1 MSTTTI
7 NFTMKDLD
15 GTLVPFK
22 TFEISS
28 GRLNTGEIPTTIP
41 PNVFFTT
48 NAHGKAT
55 VTLTVTAAPYYIAKT
70 DGATEKVIAYKFF
83 VPESPT
89 PLEAEMLYVDLG
101 KKNQQY
107 NDKTLAALIEAKVVS
122 LNAANSAITIASML
136 GNMESIRDGIP
147 NIIAVGAHIE
157 DIGLL
162 ADNAANIASIGTNI
176 SNVNTVANNSSA
188 INTVATNNANIASV
202 AQSISNV
209 NSVAGMSSSISSV
222 LVNATNINTVAS
234 EANNIGKVATNITSV
249 NTVAASNAS
258 VLATANNIAAIT
270 HVGNNIANVAA
281 VGSNIASINS
291 VNAMSADIDLIIADM
306 DAIVDAAAA
315 VTQSIDAQKQLYIA
329 GTDYTKNSTSQ
340 LVLAY
345 FPAKPSSI
353 KIFFDGIYQNK
364 DKWSLFGKTII
375 FGLPISSNAVE
386 VHYEVP
392 SQFVSLSSEEQAT
405 LATAQSNTLANA
417 NNATAQRAAAEAAKL
432 AAESARDIAVSNADS
447 ATASASTATNAG
459 SSASTAAST
468 ATTQASNAS
477 AYATNAA
484 NSALSASGSAIAA
497 ADSASAA
504 QTAKTDIEAIFATIP
519 DGTINDSTTSLID
532 VWSSTKVSSKLDEKQ
547 ATLVS
552 GTNIK
557 TVGGVTL
564 LGSGNIAVG
573 TGDVTLTGTQ
583 TLTNKTLT
591 APLITGTREVRVG
604 MPGNTIDFATGN
616 LFTKTISGATTLT
629 VSNTPAT
636 GIAATF
642 ILELTNAGSAVI
654 TWFSGVKWAG
664 GTAPTLT
671 TSGVDVLGFYSHNGG
686 ATWRGFLLSKDS
698 K

>member
-15 GTLVPFK
+15 GTVVPFK

-28 GRLNTGEIPTTIP
+28 GRLNTGGIPNTIP

-48 NAHGKAT
+48 NENGKAT
-55 VTLTVTAAPYYIAKT
+55 VTLTVTAAPYYIAKI

-101 KKNQQY
+101 KKNQQF
-107 NDKTLAALIEAKVVS
+107 NDKTLAALIEAKVVT

-147 NIIAVGAHIE
+147 NIIAVGEHIE

-176 SNVNTVANNSSA
+176 SNVNTVANNSAA
-188 INTVATNNANIASV
+188 INTVATNNANVTSV
-202 AQSISNV
+202 AQSISNI
-209 NSVAGMSSSISSV
+209 NSVAGMSSNISAV
-222 LVNATNINTVAS
+222 LSNATNINTAAS
-234 EANNIGKVATNITSV
+234 AVSNIGTVATNITSV

-270 HVGNNIANVAA
+270 NVGNNIANVAA

-306 DAIVDAAAA
+306 DAVVDAAAA

-329 GTDYTKNSTSQ
+329 GTNYTKNSTSQ
-340 LVLAY
+340 LVLTY
-345 FPAKPSSI
+345 FPAKPNSI
-353 KIFFDGIYQNK
+353 KVFFDGVYQNK
-364 DKWSLFGKTII
+364 DKWSLFDKTII

-392 SQFVSLSSEEQAT
+392 SQFVGLSVEEQAT

-417 NNATAQRAAAEAAKL
+417 NSAATQRAAAEAAKL
-432 AAESARDIAVSNADS
+432 AAESARDTAVSNANS
-447 ATASASTATNAG
+447 ATTSASTATNAA
-459 SSASTAAST
+459 STASTAAST

-477 AYATNAA
+477 TYATNAA

-497 ADSASAA
+497 ANSASAA
-504 QTAKTDIEAIFATIP
+504 QTAKTDIETIVATIP
-519 DGTINDSTTSLID
+519 DGTINDSTTSLAD
-532 VWSSTKVSSKLDEKQ
+532 VWSSTKVLTELSNKVSSTGGT
-547 ATLVS
+547 ASGITLNDGYIEEVFAIS
-552 GTNIK
+552 GTTPALTPNQGSIQTWVLSGNSTPTLGTWASGQSIVLGVTASSYSITWPTIVWTK
-557 TVGGVTL
+557 VGG
-564 LGSGNIAVG
+564 
-573 TGDVTLTGTQ
+573 
-583 TLTNKTLT
+583 
-591 APLITGTREVRVG
+591 
-604 MPGNTIDFATGN
+604 
-616 LFTKTISGATTLT
+616 
-629 VSNTPAT
+629 
-636 GIAATF
+636 
-642 ILELTNAGSAVI
+642 AGS
-654 TWFSGVKWAG
+654 
-664 GTAPTLT
+664 APTLT
-671 TSGVDVLGFYSHNGG
+671 STGVNWIVLWKVGTTVNAS
-686 ATWRGFLLSKDS
+686 FLGTA
-698 K
+698 

>member
-22 TFEISS
+22 TFEIAS

-107 NDKTLAALIEAKVVS
+107 NDKTLAALIEAKVVT

-162 ADNAANIASIGTNI
+162 ADNAANITSIGTNI
-176 SNVNTVANNSSA
+176 ANVNTVANNSSA

-222 LVNATNINTVAS
+222 FVNATNINAVAS
-234 EANNIGKVATNITSV
+234 AANNVGTVATNITSV

-392 SQFVSLSSEEQAT
+392 SQFVSLSVEEQNT
-405 LATAQSNTLANA
+405 LATAQANTLANA
-417 NNATAQRAAAEAAKL
+417 NSATAQRAAAEAAKL
-432 AAESARDIAVSNADS
+432 AAESARDTAVSS
-447 ATASASTATNAG
+447 ASSTTASASTATSAANA
-459 SSASTAAST
+459 ASTAAST
-468 ATTQASNAS
+468 ATTQTSNAS
-477 AYATNAA
+477 TYATNAA
-484 NSALSASGSAIAA
+484 NSALSSSGSAIAA
-497 ADSASAA
+497 ANSASAA
-504 QTAKTDIEAIFATIP
+504 QTAKTDIEAIVATIP
-519 DGTINDSTTSLID
+519 NGTINDSTTSLVD
-532 VWSSTKVSSKLDEKQ
+532 VWSSDKVLTELNNKVSSTGGT
-547 ATLVS
+547 ASGITLNAGYIEEVFGIS
-552 GTNIK
+552 GTTPAISPNQGSIQTWVLSGNSTPTLGTWASGQSLVLGVTASSYSITWPTIVWTK
-557 TVGGVTL
+557 VGG
-564 LGSGNIAVG
+564 
-573 TGDVTLTGTQ
+573 
-583 TLTNKTLT
+583 
-591 APLITGTREVRVG
+591 
-604 MPGNTIDFATGN
+604 
-616 LFTKTISGATTLT
+616 
-629 VSNTPAT
+629 
-636 GIAATF
+636 
-642 ILELTNAGSAVI
+642 AGS
-654 TWFSGVKWAG
+654 
-664 GTAPTLT
+664 APTLT
-671 TSGVDVLGFYSHNGG
+671 NTGVSWIVLWKVGTTVN
-686 ATWRGFLLSKDS
+686 ANFLGTA
-698 K
+698 

>member
-15 GTLVPFK
+15 GTVVPFK

-28 GRLNTGEIPTTIP
+28 GRLNTGEIPGAIP

-48 NAHGKAT
+48 NENGKAT
-55 VTLTVTAAPYYIAKT
+55 VTLTVTAAPYYIAKI

-83 VPESPT
+83 VPASST

-101 KKNQQY
+101 KKNQQF
-107 NDKTLAALIEAKVVS
+107 NDKTLAALIEAKAVT

-147 NIIAVGAHIE
+147 NIIAVGEHIE

-176 SNVNTVANNSSA
+176 SNVNTVANNSAA

-209 NSVAGMSSSISSV
+209 NSVAGMSSNISSV
-222 LVNATNINTVAS
+222 LANATNINTAAS
-234 EANNIGKVATNITSV
+234 AVSNIGTVATNITSV

-270 HVGNNIANVAA
+270 NVGNNIANVAA

-306 DAIVDAAAA
+306 GAVVNAAAA

-340 LVLAY
+340 LVLTY
-345 FPAKPSSI
+345 FPAKPNSI
-353 KIFFDGIYQNK
+353 KVFFDGVYQNK
-364 DKWSLFGKTII
+364 DKWSLFDKTII

-392 SQFVSLSSEEQAT
+392 SQFVGLSAEEQVT
-405 LATAQSNTLANA
+405 LSTAQSNTLANA
-417 NNATAQRAAAEAAKL
+417 NSAASQRAAAEAAKL
-432 AAESARDIAVSNADS
+432 ATESARDTAVSSANS
-447 ATASASTATNAG
+447 ATASASTATNAV
-459 SSASTAAST
+459 STASTAAST
-468 ATTQASNAS
+468 ATTQASNANT
-477 AYATNAA
+477 YATNAA

-497 ADSASAA
+497 ANSASTA
-504 QTAKTDIEAIFATIP
+504 QTAKTDIEAIVATIP
-519 DGTINDSTTSLID
+519 DGTINDSTTSLTD
-532 VWSSTKVSSKLDEKQ
+532 VWSSTKVLTELSNKVSSTGGT
-547 ATLVS
+547 ASGITLNDGYIEEVFAIS
-552 GTNIK
+552 GTTPAIAPNQGSIQTWELSGNSTPTLGTWASGQSIVLGVTASSYAITWPTIVWTK
-557 TVGGVTL
+557 VGG
-564 LGSGNIAVG
+564 
-573 TGDVTLTGTQ
+573 
-583 TLTNKTLT
+583 
-591 APLITGTREVRVG
+591 
-604 MPGNTIDFATGN
+604 
-616 LFTKTISGATTLT
+616 
-629 VSNTPAT
+629 
-636 GIAATF
+636 
-642 ILELTNAGSAVI
+642 AGSAP
-654 TWFSGVKWAG
+654 TLKNTGVNWIVLWKVGTTVNASFL
-664 GTAPTLT
+664 GTA
-671 TSGVDVLGFYSHNGG
+671 
-686 ATWRGFLLSKDS
+686 
-698 K
+698 